1 MKQWPVSIRCFSI
14 FFTRILYIQH
24 SQRNMDMFFL
34 SRILELPKKQKNCNN
49 LNIIATID
57 LKLGHEV
64 LNDNWN
70 LIDWSKF
77 CFEQFLTEYE

>member
-1 MKQWPVSIRCFSI
+1 M
-14 FFTRILYIQH
+14 
-24 SQRNMDMFFL
+24 
-34 SRILELPKKQKNCNN
+34 
-49 LNIIATID
+49 ATID